1 MIKLRLFLL
10 IMVSFALLISCGKK
24 EPSIGSTEIII
35 NMGGEV
41 STIDP
46 HLNTAS
52 AGSTYIH
59 HAFEGLTRKDEDNNI
74 VGGMAESWDISDDGL
89 TYTFKIR
96 EDAKWSDGTPLTAD
110 DFVYSFRRVADP
122 TTGARY
128 STFMEPIKNAK
139 RITAGEMPL
148 ESLGVKALDDN
159 TLEIVL
165 ENPTTYFL
173 EFIATTGVYMPVRE
187 DIIMSSG
194 DKWVLTPE
202 TYISN
207 GPYTMTERVLDQK
220 IVFEINTNYW
230 AKDELVARK
239 ITVLMI
245 DDANTA
251 LAGVKE
257 GTIHFSSILPTA
269 DIEKLKEEGLIAAN
283 KAYGVTF
290 WEINLTNKAF
300 TDSRVR
306 RALAL
311 AVDKNY
317 IVENV
322 LKGGQTPAGAF
333 VPDMIKGYE
342 DDFRKEGTDYVSVA
356 KGDYQKNIEMAQA
369 LMIEAGYPNGE
380 GYPVIEVM
388 VTSGTRQLEAEAIQ
402 QMWKES
408 LNIDLQIIVQDWSV
422 MLQAFRN
429 LSYELISSGW
439 TGDYNDPTT
448 MLYLYLSYAPNNPG
462 YVSEEYDAL
471 METAIKSAD
480 QKVRMDAMHKAE
492 EILMN
497 DMPILPL
504 YYRTSSLLVSTNLK
518 GYILDPLAKY
528 RFHYS
533 YLEGLAE

>member
-1 MIKLRLFLL
+1 MKKVNLL
-10 IMVSFALLISCGKK
+10 VIVAFFALLVSCGEKK
-24 EPSIGSTEIII
+24 SAVGSADIVI

-59 HAFEGLTRKDEDNNI
+59 HAFEGLTRKDKDNNI
-74 VGGMAESWDISDDGL
+74 VAGMAESWDISDDGM

-96 EDAKWSDGTPLTAD
+96 NDAKWSDGTPLTAS
-110 DFVYSFRRVADP
+110 DFVYSFKRVVDP
-122 TTGARY
+122 ITGTRY

-139 RITAGEMPL
+139 SITAGEMEL
-148 ESLGVKALDDN
+148 DSLGVKAIDDY

-165 ENPTTYFL
+165 ENPTAYFL

-187 DIIMSSG
+187 DIITSNG

-202 TYISN
+202 TYIGN
-207 GPYTMTERVLDQK
+207 GPYKMTERVLDQK
-220 IVFEINTNYW
+220 IVFEKNTNYW
-230 AKDELVARK
+230 AKDEIIAEK

-245 DDANTA
+245 DDPNTA

-257 GTIHFSSILPTA
+257 GTIHFSSVFPTS

-290 WEINLTNKAF
+290 LEINLTNKAF

-306 RALAL
+306 RALSL
-311 AVDKNY
+311 AIDKNY
-317 IVENV
+317 LVENV
-322 LKGGQTPAGAF
+322 LKGGQAPAGAF
-333 VPDMIKGYE
+333 VPDMIKGYK
-342 DDFRKEGTDYVSVA
+342 DDFRVEGQDYVSV
-356 KGDYQKNIEMAQA
+356 KKEDYENNILMAQV
-369 LMIEAGYPNGE
+369 LMAEAGYPNGE
-380 GYPVIEVM
+380 GYPVIEVI
-388 VTSGTRQLEAEAIQ
+388 VTTGTRQLEAEAIQ
-402 QMWKES
+402 QMWKEN
-408 LNIDLQIIVQDWSV
+408 LNVDLRISAQDWSV
-422 MLQAFRN
+422 MLQAFKD

-448 MLYLYLSYAPNNPG
+448 MLYLYLSYAPNNNAG
-462 YVSEEYDAL
+462 YISKEYDAL
-471 METAIKSAD
+471 METAIKSSD

-492 EILMN
+492 AILMN
-497 DMPILPL
+497 DMPIIPL

-518 GYILDPLAKY
+518 GYVLDPLAKY

-533 YLEGLAE
+533 YLEN

>member
-10 IMVSFALLISCGKK
+10 IMVSFALLISCGEK
-24 EPSIGSTEIII
+24 EPVIGSADIVI

-52 AGSTYIH
+52 TGSTYIH
-59 HAFEGLTRKDEDNNI
+59 HAFEGLTRKDKDNNI
-74 VGGMAESWDISDDGL
+74 VGGMAESWDVSDDGM

-96 EDAKWSDGTPLTAD
+96 SNAMWSDSTPLTAH

-128 STFMEPIKNAK
+128 STFMEPVKNAK

-148 ESLGVKALDDN
+148 ESLGVKALDDYI
-159 TLEIVL
+159 LEIVL

-187 DIIMSSG
+187 DIIMSNG
-194 DKWVLTPE
+194 DKWTLTPE
-202 TYISN
+202 TYIGN
-207 GPYTMTERVLDQK
+207 GPYAMTERVLDQK
-220 IVFEINTNYW
+220 IVFEINPNYW
-230 AKDELVARK
+230 GKDELVAKK

-245 DDANTA
+245 DDVNTA

-257 GTIHFSSILPTA
+257 GTIHFSSIFPTS
-269 DIEKLKEEGLIAAN
+269 DIEKLKGEGLIAAN

-311 AVDKNY
+311 AIDRNY

-333 VPDMIKGYE
+333 VPDMIKGYKKT
-342 DDFRKEGTDYVSVA
+342 FREEG
-356 KGDYQKNIEMAQA
+356 GDYISVEKSDYEKNIEMAQV
-369 LMIEAGYPNGE
+369 LMAEAGYPNGE
-380 GYPVIEVM
+380 GYPVIDVM
-388 VTSGTRQLEAEAIQ
+388 VTSGVRQLEAEAIQ
-402 QMWKES
+402 QMWKEN
-408 LNIDLQIIVQDWSV
+408 LNVDLRISVQDWSV
-422 MLQAFRN
+422 MLQAFRD

-439 TGDYNDPTT
+439 TGDYNDPMT
-448 MLYLYLSYAPNNPG
+448 MLHLYLSYAPNNPG
-462 YVSEEYDAL
+462 YVSEPYDGFMDIATKISD
-471 METAIKSAD
+471 EEI
-480 QKVRMDAMHKAE
+480 RMMMMHMAE
-492 EILMN
+492 ETLMT
-497 DMPILPL
+497 DMPILPI

-533 YLEGLAE
+533 YLEGLTE